1 MDNLSLYNQL
11 RVVPEEAKKPITA
24 GRLKGMTD
32 INPVWRIKALTEA
45 FGPCG
50 VGWWYTVDN
59 KELVHDAATNQTAAL
74 VDITL
79 YYVDPVSGHESK
91 GIPGTGGASFVANE
105 KNGPYMS
112 DECYKMALTDALSVA
127 AKSLGLAAD
136 VYFSRGCAD
145 TKYGSKGKKQTD
157 GEEKNQQTPDDPQA
171 TAAQQKPTFQRA
183 NIVNEPIGVCSLC
196 NKPLYSPGE
205 GAKKN
210 GVIYC
215 MDCIKAGK
223 V

>member
-1 MDNLSLYNQL
+1 MENLSLYNKL
-11 RVVPEEAKKPITA
+11 RAVPEEAKKPISA

-50 VGWWYTVDN
+50 VGWWYTVDH
-59 KELVHDAATNQTAAL
+59 KEIVRDPLTDQGAAF

-79 YYVDPVSGHESK
+79 YYIDPESGAESH
-91 GIPGTGGASFVANE
+91 GIPGTGGASFVAKE

-112 DECYKMALTDALSVA
+112 DECYKMALTDAISVA

-136 VYFSRGCAD
+136 VYFARGCSE
-145 TKYGSKGKKQTD
+145 TKYAGNGGAAGSPGQS
-157 GEEKNQQTPDDPQA
+157 
-171 TAAQQKPTFQRA
+171 FQRA
-183 NIVNEPIGVCSLC
+183 DKPQPIAVCSTC
-196 NKPLYSPGE
+196 GKPLYSGAE
-205 GAKKN
+205 GARKN

-215 MDCIKAGK
+215 KDCIEAGK

>member
-1 MDNLSLYNQL
+1 MENLSLYNKL
-11 RVVPEEAKKPITA
+11 RAVPEEAKKPISA

-50 VGWWYTVDN
+50 VGWWYTVDH
-59 KELVHDAATNQTAAL
+59 KEIVRDPLTDQGAAF

-79 YYVDPVSGHESK
+79 YYIDPESGAESH
-91 GIPGTGGASFVANE
+91 GIPGTGGASFVAKE

-112 DECYKMALTDALSVA
+112 DECYKMALTDAISVA

-136 VYFSRGCAD
+136 VYFARGCSE
-145 TKYGSKGKKQTD
+145 TKYAGNGGAAGSPGQS
-157 GEEKNQQTPDDPQA
+157 
-171 TAAQQKPTFQRA
+171 FQRA
-183 NIVNEPIGVCSLC
+183 DKPQAIAVCSC
-196 NKPLYSPGE
+196 CTKPLYTAAE
-205 GAKKN
+205 GMRKN
-210 GVIYC
+210 GAIYC
-215 MDCIKAGK
+215 LDCIKAGK